1 MRTPLDRV
9 GRGRP
14 RGRPRTLPR
23 MATPELRYGF
33 GANWKDYAETSLNE
47 ARVANAVQSLRDLLA
62 LETLRGETFLDIGC
76 GSGLFSLA
84 ACRLDAARV
93 ISFDFDNDSVRTSQW
108 LRERERIPEA
118 RWSIQQGSVLD
129 AAFMASL
136 PQVAVL
142 YSWGVLHH
150 TGRMWDAIDAAA
162 SKVAPGGRFAIS
174 IYNRVERKPDSSA
187 MWWKIKRLY
196 NRSPGFVR
204 GLMETAYMANHA
216 ATRLITL
223 RNPFSAYTDQAGAGR
238 RGMDFRHDV
247 KDWLGGFP
255 YEYASAGEL
264 FEYVHRKHG
273 FHLERLRTGDG
284 NICNEFLFVRPQGA

>member
-47 ARVANAVQSLRDLLA
+47 ARIANAVQSLRDLLA

-150 TGRMWDAIDAAA
+150 TGRMWDAIDAA
-162 SKVAPGGRFAIS
+162 SGKVLPGGWFGIS
-174 IYNRVERKPDSSA
+174 IYNRVDRFPDSSR
-187 MWWKIKRLY
+187 MWWHIKRRY
-196 NRSPGFVR
+196 TRSSGAVRRIMEAAYIGNFAFNRLV
-204 GLMETAYMANHA
+204 
-216 ATRLITL
+216 TL
-223 RNPFSAYTDQAGAGR
+223 RNPLTPILDREGEGR
-238 RGMDFRHDV
+238 RGMEFMHDV
-247 KDWLGGFP
+247 RDWLGGFP
-255 YEYASAGEL
+255 YEFATSGEV
-264 FEYVHRKHG
+264 FEHVHRRTG
-273 FHLERLRTGDG
+273 YQLERLITWEG
-284 NICNEFLFVRPQGA
+284 NACNEFLFHRPGDR